1 MKLACVVQRYGAEVT
16 GGAEAHCRAIA
27 ERLAE
32 RHDVTVL
39 TSCAREYLTWRN
51 AYPPGESRMGPV
63 RIRRFPVSH
72 PRRLHRFADL
82 SHEVFGRRSTAER
95 QRAWFE
101 ENGPTV
107 PELLEHLQAEGESYD
122 LVLFWSYRYYPSFFG
137 VPFVRER
144 AVLVPTAEEDP
155 LVRLDVL
162 GDFFTLPA
170 GYVFLTPEEQEL
182 VAGRARGPLPP
193 SCVIGSGLTP
203 AELPRPE
210 LRKELEDLGVTFP
223 YALYLGRVEK
233 NKGCETLFR
242 HYREYVERGRPALP
256 LVLAGPEFMEVP
268 SHPQIRPLGFVPPHL
283 RETLLGS
290 ARALIMPSPYE
301 SLSLVLLEAWNHGVP
316 ALVNGGCKV
325 LKGQTLRANG
335 GLYYHHANE
344 FIEALTLLATDE
356 ALALQLGAQGRVHV
370 DTHYRWTRV
379 MAILEPFLEKLRSGE

>member
-1 MKLACVVQRYGAEVT
+1 VKLACVVQRYGAEVT

-32 RHDVTVL
+32 SHEVTVL
-39 TSCAREYLTWRN
+39 TSCARDYLTWRN
-51 AYPPGESRMGPV
+51 VYTPGDSQMGRV
-63 RIRRFPVSH
+63 RIKRFPVTH
-72 PRRLHRFADL
+72 PRHLHRFADL
-82 SHEVFGRRSTAER
+82 SHEVFGRRSSADV

-107 PELLEHLQAEGESYD
+107 PALLDYLRAEGTQYD

-137 VPFVRER
+137 LPIVSDR
-144 AVLVPTAEEDP
+144 AILVPTAEEDP
-155 LVRLDVL
+155 TIWLDVL
-162 GDFFTLPA
+162 GEWLTLPA
-170 GYVFLTPEEQEL
+170 GYVFLTEEEREL

-193 SCVIGSGLTP
+193 SCVIGSGLGP
-203 AELPRPE
+203 PDLPHPE
-210 LRKELEDLGVTFP
+210 LRGELENMGVSFP

-233 NKGCETLFR
+233 NKGCDTLFR
-242 HYREYVERGRPALP
+242 HYLQYVEQGRPTLP

-268 SHPQIRPLGFVPPHL
+268 SHPQIRPLGFVPEHL
-283 RETLLGS
+283 RETLLAS
-290 ARALIMPSPYE
+290 ARTLIMPSPYE

-335 GLYYHHANE
+335 GLYYNQANE

-356 ALALQLGAQGRVHV
+356 ELAVRFGAQGRAFVE
-370 DTHYRWTRV
+370 TWYRWPRV
-379 MAILEPFLEKLRSGE
+379 MATLEPFLRTVADA